1 MSAQQCD
8 TDGRTQKRSASQ
20 ENHNR
25 QRLCLRYSSPKSLII
40 TAQLSMS
47 HERKLMAAKALAR
60 DWDWPGMGQHCPE
73 RQRTFH
79 GISRAVYGTRTKVHA
94 SSFPLP
100 GQNSKM
106 RGQEAYI
113 EYIAG
118 ARSLL
123 APADKIRHQHR
134 WRAGLLSQTWMM
146 EQVAQGV
153 YVSVV
158 GTKSLHRPG
167 SRSELG

>member
-1 MSAQQCD
+1 
-8 TDGRTQKRSASQ
+8 
-20 ENHNR
+20 
-25 QRLCLRYSSPKSLII
+25 
-40 TAQLSMS
+40 
-47 HERKLMAAKALAR
+47 
-60 DWDWPGMGQHCPE
+60 MGQHCPE

-123 APADKIRHQHR
+123 APADKIRH
-134 WRAGLLSQTWMM
+134 
-146 EQVAQGV
+146 
-153 YVSVV
+153 
-158 GTKSLHRPG
+158 
-167 SRSELG
+167 